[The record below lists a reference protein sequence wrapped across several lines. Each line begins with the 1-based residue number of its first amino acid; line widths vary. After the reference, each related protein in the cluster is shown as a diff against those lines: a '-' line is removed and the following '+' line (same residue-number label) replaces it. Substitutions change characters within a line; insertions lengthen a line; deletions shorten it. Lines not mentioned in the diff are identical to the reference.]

1 MRIVLNTALICL
13 AALPLWPTVSYATM
27 PLLTQTPQRPLMEAC
42 KDWAANQN
50 PETIEIWGIEET
62 GEYSADAGRGRLMRF
77 CLGGPRPE
85 IVGFGS
91 SVEFDD
97 AYCSHPDQRICKNRK
112 STDGDA
118 KTDGQ
123 TANQADTATVNGQ
136 ASDNPSNQVGP
147 AQNVSITRVW
157 LSLPDSCVQN
167 MSDNW
172 IECRDR
178 EGRPLAQFMFLVGES
193 AAPSEAKLLTQDNLQ
208 RQFEQKSSQSEPVA
222 EFKEKVETWLSGQK
236 SGGGKQTGEI
246 NYDFLKSD
254 KGVWAIYASYT
265 YENRNGVEC
274 LIQLFEIWDD
284 GKAIDLAINF
294 PMSGDEI
301 EDNANAQLVDEA
313 LKSIEISER

>member
-1 MRIVLNTALICL
+1 MCKSSPLAMRIVLNTALICL

-27 PLLTQTPQRPLMEAC
+27 P
-42 KDWAANQN
+42 
-50 PETIEIWGIEET
+50 
-62 GEYSADAGRGRLMRF
+62 
-77 CLGGPRPE
+77 
-85 IVGFGS
+85 
-91 SVEFDD
+91 
-97 AYCSHPDQRICKNRK
+97 
-112 STDGDA
+112 
-118 KTDGQ
+118 DGQ
-123 TANQADTATVNGQ
+123 TAIQADTATVNGQ
-136 ASDNPSNQVGP
+136 ASGNPSNLIDP
-147 AQNVSITRVW
+147 AQNVSTTRVWLTDTRVW
-157 LSLPDSCVQN
+157 LSLPDSCVQDT
-167 MSDNW
+167 SDNW
-172 IECRDR
+172 IECRDH

-193 AAPSEAKLLTQDNLQ
+193 AAPSEAKFLTQDNLQ

-301 EDNANAQLVDEA
+301 EDNTNAQLVDET
-313 LKSIEISER
+313 LRSIEINEDDLHSF

>member
-1 MRIVLNTALICL
+1 MCKSSPSAMRIVLSTALICL
-13 AALPLWPTVSYATM
+13 AALPLWPTVSYATT
-27 PLLTQTPQRPLMEAC
+27 PLLSE
-42 KDWAANQN
+42 
-50 PETIEIWGIEET
+50 G
-62 GEYSADAGRGRLMRF
+62 
-77 CLGGPRPE
+77 
-85 IVGFGS
+85 
-91 SVEFDD
+91 
-97 AYCSHPDQRICKNRK
+97 
-112 STDGDA
+112 DG

-123 TANQADTATVNGQ
+123 AANQADTATVNGQ
-136 ASDNPSNQVGP
+136 ASANPSNLVGP
-147 AQNVSITRVW
+147 DQNASKTRVWLTDTRVW

-167 MSDNW
+167 TSDSW

-193 AAPSEAKLLTQDNLQ
+193 ATPSEAKFLTQDNLQ

-274 LIQLFEIWDD
+274 LIQLVEIWDD

-294 PMSGDEI
+294 PMSGNEI
-301 EDNANAQLVDEA
+301 EDYTNAQLVDEA